1 MGAMYT
7 KCKLPILFFFPDVD
21 AQGLKDAEVCTISVL
36 SRNSRY
42 PLLDLFSAATY
53 FVVNTWPERLAGIGL
68 PCPLVVLIATIVDP
82 GIQL

>member
-1 MGAMYT
+1 MW
-7 KCKLPILFFFPDVD
+7 DVGLD